1 MYKNIIFLI
10 VPLLF
15 FSACMNKRG
24 ISANY
29 YNECREYYD
38 ARGYYH
44 KLCDKNLVE
53 FKQMKEGISNIY
65 DETADFI
72 TFSQEVDKEPEPKLV
87 W

>member
-24 ISANY
+24 ISATY
-29 YNECREYYD
+29 YNDCREYYD

-44 KLCDKNLVE
+44 KSCDENLIE
-53 FKQMKEGISNIY
+53 FSDVKSG
-65 DETADFI
+65 TAKAYSSVKAAV
-72 TFSQEVDKEPEPKLV
+72 THTQEVEPEHKLV